1 MEAQVQ
7 LEEEAEAAEAD
18 LFSKIIL
25 LLQDKLIRL
34 Q

>member
-1 MEAQVQ
+1 MEVQVQ
-7 LEEEAEAAEAD
+7 LEEEAEAEEAD

-25 LLQDKLIRL
+25 LLQDKLILL